1 MEKAFPSCKT
11 KIVCTIGPASRS
23 RDVLRELITAGMNV
37 ARLNLSHGDTG
48 QHVQDIA
55 AVREV
60 SREFDANVAVLAD
73 LPGPKMRIGTIQG
86 GSCVLERCARVVLT
100 PRRVEGTCSVIP
112 VQLPELHS
120 IMEPGHRVFLSDGF
134 IELHVLEK
142 SGEDVVCRV
151 AMGGELRSNKGMNL
165 PDASLELSAVTDE
178 DLEFIAFGIEQ
189 GVDMFGLSF
198 VGAPEDIARVRA
210 FGRKLGRELFVLAKI
225 ERRAAVENSRE
236 IIRAADAVMVARGD
250 LGVEIPIQRVP
261 IVQKQLVLEANLAAK
276 PVITATQML
285 ESMTGNT
292 RPTRAEVTDAANA
305 VFDGT
310 DAVML
315 SEETAIGRYPVQA
328 CRMLSSIAE
337 AAEAGRSLVVSG
349 TVVPETIKRII
360 ESQGR
365 SIKESLSINVIRSIM
380 SLDIRCVV
388 VPSRTGL
395 TARMISRLK
404 GDAWVL
410 ALCPD
415 DAVLKRLSL
424 SAGVAAIP
432 QGDLSSDADIIRY
445 VRSRGYVS
453 KDETFIL
460 VRREP
465 CGDLGDQSSLKVVS
479 RP

>member
-479 RP
+479 PP

>member
-328 CRMLSSIAE
+328 CRMLSS
-337 AAEAGRSLVVSG
+337 
-349 TVVPETIKRII
+349 
-360 ESQGR
+360 
-365 SIKESLSINVIRSIM
+365 
-380 SLDIRCVV
+380 
-388 VPSRTGL
+388 
-395 TARMISRLK
+395 
-404 GDAWVL
+404 
-410 ALCPD
+410 
-415 DAVLKRLSL
+415 
-424 SAGVAAIP
+424 
-432 QGDLSSDADIIRY
+432 
-445 VRSRGYVS
+445 
-453 KDETFIL
+453 
-460 VRREP
+460 
-465 CGDLGDQSSLKVVS
+465 
-479 RP
+479 

>member
-1 MEKAFPSCKT
+1 M
-11 KIVCTIGPASRS
+11 
-23 RDVLRELITAGMNV
+23 
-37 ARLNLSHGDTG
+37 
-48 QHVQDIA
+48 
-55 AVREV
+55 
-60 SREFDANVAVLAD
+60 
-73 LPGPKMRIGTIQG
+73 
-86 GSCVLERCARVVLT
+86 
-100 PRRVEGTCSVIP
+100 IP

-236 IIRAADAVMVARGD
+236 IIRAADAHGGRATSGWNPHPAGPHRSEAACPRART
-250 LGVEIPIQRVP
+250 
-261 IVQKQLVLEANLAAK
+261 LAAK
-276 PVITATQML
+276 PGHHRYPDARIH
-285 ESMTGNT
+285 MTGNT
-292 RPTRAEVTDAANA
+292 RPPVAEVTGAANA
-305 VFDGT
+305 VVDGT
-310 DAVML
+310 EAVML

-388 VPSRTGL
+388 FPSRTGL

-479 RP
+479 PP